1 MPPLRGKALSYN
13 NVLDAAGA
21 AALARLMRG
30 PAVVIVKHTN
40 PCGAAE
46 RGTLLEAWDAAL
58 AGDPVSAFGGV
69 VAVTG
74 PVDPVL
80 AERLT
85 SLFLEVVVAPGFED
99 AALEVL
105 AAKPNLRLL
114 VDPSLGAAA
123 GDVPAAADLPAAAD
137 PLGSFRTAGGAVL
150 VTAPDT
156 LPDDPGAWTC
166 VTSRTPTA
174 AERRDL
180 DLAWRLCRGVVSNAI
195 VLVRDGMLVG
205 LGSGQVSRVDACR
218 GAVDK
223 ARQFQG
229 ADGARGA
236 VAASDAFFPFPDGPQ
251 VLLDAGVTAI
261 VQPGGSMRDAE
272 VTALVEAA
280 GGAMLIT
287 GTRHFRH

>member
-1 MPPLRGKALSYN
+1 
-13 NVLDAAGA
+13 
-21 AALARLMRG
+21 
-30 PAVVIVKHTN
+30 
-40 PCGAAE
+40 
-46 RGTLLEAWDAAL
+46 
-58 AGDPVSAFGGV
+58 
-69 VAVTG
+69 
-74 PVDPVL
+74 
-80 AERLT
+80 
-85 SLFLEVVVAPGFED
+85 VAPGFED

-105 AAKPNLRLL
+105 ASKPGLRLL
-114 VDPSLGAAA
+114 VDPSLGATAA
-123 GDVPAAADLPAAAD
+123 GNVAGAGTGPAAPGGVAAPD

-166 VTSRTPTA
+166 ATSRTPTA

-272 VTALVEAA
+272 VIALANAA
-280 GGAMLIT
+280 GAAMLLT